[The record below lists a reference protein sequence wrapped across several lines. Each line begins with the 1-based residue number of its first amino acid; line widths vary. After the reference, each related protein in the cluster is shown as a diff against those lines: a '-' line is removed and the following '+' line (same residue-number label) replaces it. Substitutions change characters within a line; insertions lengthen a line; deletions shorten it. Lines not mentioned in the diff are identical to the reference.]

1 MKLIRSSVEI
11 IPQEVGYEGILKRIT
26 VRFIIPIGI
35 KCEFI
40 KYRSLFSFSEQLLGC
55 CNYTFSKFGNELTF
69 IEPYWWDSNIDE
81 RLEFL
86 QSCETAEK
94 MYLQL
99 IKRGMTPQF
108 AQAVL
113 SLSTKTEIIMTGF
126 VDDWKQFFTKQCS
139 ENAHPQVRKL
149 VLDLQEL
156 FKINN
161 LL

>member
-11 IPQEVGYEGILKRIT
+11 IPQEVDYEGILKRVT

-40 KYRSLFSFSEQLLGC
+40 KYHSLFSIREQLLRY

-81 RLEFL
+81 QLEFL

-94 MYLQL
+94 VYLQL
-99 IKRGMTPQF
+99 IKRGITPQF
-108 AQAVL
+108 AQDVL
-113 SLSTKTEIIMTGF
+113 LLSTKTEIIMTGF

-139 ENAHPQVRKL
+139 ENTHPQVRKL

-156 FKINN
+156 FKTNKLI
-161 LL
+161 